1 MMLFALLKALLK
13 PLQIG
18 DKLSPNGEEIIL
30 FPVILVTTI
39 RKVFIM
45 SNKFSVAAKKAT
57 TLSPIMEGKERLTV
71 DDVISL
77 YPDYI
82 TIDGFDIITS
92 GAESY
97 PVLTFAEDSSKF
109 VFGGAIMNNIC
120 HDWAGL
126 CDGDIEEASKQ
137 LGLAGGVK
145 IKFEKTRTKAG
156 NNLTKP
162 IIID

>member
-1 MMLFALLKALLK
+1 M
-13 PLQIG
+13 P
-18 DKLSPNGEEIIL
+18 
-30 FPVILVTTI
+30 
-39 RKVFIM
+39 
-45 SNKFSVAAKKAT
+45 NKFAQIARKAT

-71 DDVISL
+71 DDIISL

-82 TIDGFDIITS
+82 TINGFDIISS

-120 HDWAGL
+120 HDWAEL
-126 CDGDIEEASKQ
+126 CEGDIEEASKQ
-137 LGLAGGVK
+137 LNLAGGCK
-145 IKFEKTRTKAG
+145 IKFEKGRTKAG

-162 IIID
+162 IIIDE

>member
-1 MMLFALLKALLK
+1 
-13 PLQIG
+13 
-18 DKLSPNGEEIIL
+18 
-30 FPVILVTTI
+30 
-39 RKVFIM
+39 M

-71 DDVISL
+71 DDVINL

-82 TIDGFDIITS
+82 TINGFDIITS

-97 PVLTFAEDSSKF
+97 PVLIFAEDSSKF

-120 HDWAGL
+120 HDWVGL

-145 IKFEKTRTKAG
+145 IKFEKARTKAG

>member
-1 MMLFALLKALLK
+1 
-13 PLQIG
+13 
-18 DKLSPNGEEIIL
+18 
-30 FPVILVTTI
+30 
-39 RKVFIM
+39 M
-45 SNKFSVAAKKAT
+45 SNKFAAVAKKAT

-77 YPDYI
+77 YPEYV
-82 TIDGFDIITS
+82 TINGFDIITS
-92 GAESY
+92 GVESY

-120 HDWAGL
+120 HDWAAL
-126 CDGDIEEASKQ
+126 CDGDVEEASKQ
-137 LGLAGGVK
+137 LNLAGGVK

-162 IIID
+162 TIIE

>member
-1 MMLFALLKALLK
+1 
-13 PLQIG
+13 
-18 DKLSPNGEEIIL
+18 
-30 FPVILVTTI
+30 
-39 RKVFIM
+39 M
-45 SNKFSVAAKKAT
+45 SNKFAQIARKAT

-71 DDVISL
+71 DDIISL

-82 TIDGFDIITS
+82 TINGFDIISS

-120 HDWAGL
+120 HDWAEL
-126 CDGDIEEASKQ
+126 CGGDVEEASKQ
-137 LGLAGGVK
+137 LNLAGGCK
-145 IKFEKTRTKAG
+145 IKFEKGRTKAG

-162 IIID
+162 IIIDA

>member
-1 MMLFALLKALLK
+1 
-13 PLQIG
+13 
-18 DKLSPNGEEIIL
+18 
-30 FPVILVTTI
+30 
-39 RKVFIM
+39 M
-45 SNKFSVAAKKAT
+45 SNKFAQIARKAT
-57 TLSPIMEGKERLTV
+57 ILSPIMEGKERLTV

-82 TIDGFDIITS
+82 TINGFDIISS

-120 HDWAGL
+120 HDWAEL
-126 CDGDIEEASKQ
+126 CEGDVEEASKQ
-137 LGLAGGVK
+137 LNLAGGCK
-145 IKFEKTRTKAG
+145 IKFEKGRTKAG

-162 IIID
+162 IIIDA

>member
-1 MMLFALLKALLK
+1 
-13 PLQIG
+13 
-18 DKLSPNGEEIIL
+18 
-30 FPVILVTTI
+30 
-39 RKVFIM
+39 M
-45 SNKFSVAAKKAT
+45 SNKFAQIARKAT

-82 TIDGFDIITS
+82 TINGFDIISS

-120 HDWAGL
+120 HDWAEL
-126 CDGDIEEASKQ
+126 CEGDVEEASKQ
-137 LGLAGGVK
+137 LNLAGGCK
-145 IKFEKTRTKAG
+145 IKFEKGKTKAG

-162 IIID
+162 IIIDA